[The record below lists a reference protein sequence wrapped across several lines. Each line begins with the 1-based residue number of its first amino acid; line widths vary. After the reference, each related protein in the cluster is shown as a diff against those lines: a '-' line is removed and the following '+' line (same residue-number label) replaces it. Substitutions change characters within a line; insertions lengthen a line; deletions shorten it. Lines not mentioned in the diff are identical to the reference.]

1 MLDLQICFQGDDLPR
16 AIEKTW
22 VRPCDLFYDFSFA
35 CMYVDIIKLYL
46 WAFPLLILDY
56 LVQGADLSGI
66 QVCSAHTAVHFNWSG
81 SD

>member
-35 CMYVDIIKLYL
+35 CMYVYIISIMTSMTIENRAL
-46 WAFPLLILDY
+46 
-56 LVQGADLSGI
+56 
-66 QVCSAHTAVHFNWSG
+66 
-81 SD
+81 